1 MHQIISIEGNIGS
14 GKSTFLKY
22 LRDKCST
29 NKHIVF
35 VDEPVDEW
43 SSITDDDGN
52 DMISKFY
59 DNQEKYAFSFQ
70 MMAYIAR
77 LTKLRKAIAE
87 NPHSIIVTERSL
99 YTDKHVFAKML
110 YDTGKIEDVNYQI
123 YNEWFD
129 TFVDEFVISQIIYVK
144 TSPDICYS
152 RVKLRSRDGEDSI
165 PVEYLQDCHE
175 YHTNMMKIM
184 TSQRDTDILILNGNV
199 NLKTEPQQLKGWME
213 MIDRVVKKTCEDT
226 DAVVVTEC

>member
-110 YDTGKIEDVNYQI
+110 YDEKKIETVNYKI
-123 YNEWFD
+123 YLSWFHEFIKD
-129 TFVDEFVISQIIYVK
+129 LPKTTFLYIKTQPSVCHERVKKRDRKGEDNISLQYLSMCSEYHNKMMNFMTDEKLKVHTIDGNCNLEENSDLMEFVDLFSKNTGFTQTQIVN
-144 TSPDICYS
+144 
-152 RVKLRSRDGEDSI
+152 
-165 PVEYLQDCHE
+165 
-175 YHTNMMKIM
+175 NM
-184 TSQRDTDILILNGNV
+184 LHV
-199 NLKTEPQQLKGWME
+199 
-213 MIDRVVKKTCEDT
+213 
-226 DAVVVTEC
+226 